1 MRSSADTLVLAM
13 WQGRASWIGTAVD
26 AAELASYVE
35 GADNRV
41 IPQSPEVVNRMLSDL
56 RQAGLVANGHRPL
69 SSARGIDLYSPFVLT
84 EDGETR
90 ARELEAIDEHFPPY
104 PPVSN

>member
-35 GADNRV
+35 DADNRV
-41 IPQSPEVVNRMLSDL
+41 VPQSPAVVDRMLSDL
-56 RQAGLVANGHRPL
+56 REAGLVANGHRPL
-69 SSARGIDLYSPFVLT
+69 SYTRGIDLYRPFVLT

-104 PPVSN
+104 PPVRT